1 MYLEHSVMVVVAG
14 RDPGVIAGG
23 RRHLDARVFLLRHDE
38 QKLGRVVQVRPALD
52 LGQRENRLLQD
63 QEQKIVTKTK
73 FSVPSY

>member
-38 QKLGRVVQVRPALD
+38 QELGRVVQVRPALD
-52 LGQRENRLLQD
+52 LGQRENRLLED
-63 QEQKIVTKTK
+63 PRAKNSDKD
-73 FSVPSY
+73 